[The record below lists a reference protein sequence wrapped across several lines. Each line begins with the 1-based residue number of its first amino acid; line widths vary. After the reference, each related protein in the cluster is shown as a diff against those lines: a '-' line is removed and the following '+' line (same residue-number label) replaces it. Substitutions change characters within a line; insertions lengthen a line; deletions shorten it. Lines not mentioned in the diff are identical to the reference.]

1 MVNRTGIVS
10 YGGYV
15 PRYRLSSETLASAW
29 GDRLPP
35 GGRAVANADEDSLT
49 LAAEAALD
57 SLLMREN
64 RDSDFRPTIDLVVFA
79 STTSPYLEKQASTV
93 IAQVCDLRREV
104 RTHDITNSM
113 RAGTQA
119 IQTALDAVEAGS
131 ARQALVTAA
140 DMRNAAPRSAG
151 EAGFGDGSAA
161 LVLGE
166 DRVIAEIVSSFSLAD
181 EITDSWRRPGDSF
194 ARLWEERF
202 VQTKGYLSVVPEAIK
217 ASLSKARLSPKDIAR
232 IVGNGPDARSIALAA
247 KSAGLNPATVAD
259 HLFDTVGNTGAAMPL
274 MVLARALETAQPGER
289 ILLFSYGGGADVL
302 IFEVTPEIGNYR
314 DGKKRGVG
322 YYLGCSAPLKSY
334 EQFIRFRELIVTEA
348 PRRDLPVASAVQTW
362 RDRDII
368 YGLYGTQ
375 CTACGAFQYPP
386 QRICYKCQVLD
397 QNEPVRFANRKSTLF
412 TYTRDFLNADID
424 PPSVMSVI
432 NFEGGGRMYC
442 MMTDRDP
449 DKVAIGM
456 PLEMTFR
463 RIFEA
468 SGFRNYYWK
477 CRPVVSSA

>member
-1 MVNRTGIVS
+1 MAGIVS

-15 PRYRLSSETLASAW
+15 PRYRLSSEILAAAW

-35 GGRAVANADEDSLT
+35 GCRAVANADEDSLT

-64 RDSDFRPTIDLVVFA
+64 RDGAYRPTIDLVVFA

-93 IAQVCDLRREV
+93 IALVCDLRREV

-119 IQTALDAVEAGS
+119 IQTALDSVEAGS
-131 ARQALVTAA
+131 AREALVTAA
-140 DMRNAAPRSAG
+140 DMRNTAPRSAG

-161 LVLGE
+161 LVLGKE
-166 DRVIAEIVSSFSLAD
+166 RVVAEIVSSFSLAD
-181 EITDSWRRPGDSF
+181 EITDSWRRTGDSF
-194 ARLWEERF
+194 ARSWEERF
-202 VQTKGYLSVVPEAIK
+202 SQTKGYLSVVPEAIR
-217 ASLSKARLSPKDIAR
+217 AALTKARLSPKEIAR
-232 IVGNGPDARSIALAA
+232 IAGNGPDPRSIALAA
-247 KSAGLNPATVAD
+247 KSAGLDPATVAD
-259 HLFDTVGNTGAAMPL
+259 HLLNTVGNTGTAMPI
-274 MVLARALETAQPGER
+274 MVLANALETAQPGEK

-302 IFEVTPEIGNYR
+302 VFEVTSEISNYR
-314 DGKKRGVG
+314 EGKERGVG
-322 YYLGCSAPLKSY
+322 YYIGRSSPLKSY

-348 PRRDLPVASAVQTW
+348 ARRDLPVASAVQTW
-362 RDRDII
+362 RDRDTI
-368 YGLYGTQ
+368 YGLYGMQ
-375 CTACGAFQYPP
+375 CRACGTLQYPP
-386 QRICYKCQVLD
+386 QRICYRCQVLD

-412 TYTRDFLNADID
+412 TYTRDYLNADID

-463 RIFEA
+463 RIFDA

-477 CRPVVSSA
+477 CRPIVSSA